1 MASIPPTART
11 AKRGGPVRSVV
22 YGTDRLPAIPDTPF
36 GAGEFAGVFY
46 APLATPAVLGAFVT
60 IRNVLLLAG

>member
-1 MASIPPTART
+1 
-11 AKRGGPVRSVV
+11 V

>member
-36 GAGEFAGVFY
+36 GAGQFAGVFY
-46 APLATPAVLGAFVT
+46 APPAVLGAFAT